1 MIKNDDRYHAGCM
14 ESIPIHLQQQAIQNE
29 NTLVIL
35 YVEVFVAFD

>member
-1 MIKNDDRYHAGCM
+1 M